1 MVGVVTVGTLRSN
14 GGVIWIQMV
23 SKYCEVKRLRD
34 GMKDVQNNDRYDFDE
49 VFDQLGNRYQH
60 SQG

>member
-1 MVGVVTVGTLRSN
+1 MD
-14 GGVIWIQMV
+14 GG
-23 SKYCEVKRLRD
+23 KN
-34 GMKDVQNNDRYDFDE
+34 VQNNDRYDFDE